1 MALHSV
7 RYFKSRLFIDG
18 HNCKFNK
25 NNVCRCST
33 PGCPYRVEV
42 ATLGSA
48 HGKKRVASVVRV
60 TFPRHW
66 HGGPQER
73 MKERRKRI
81 VHEKAHNA
89 RNGECWE
96 VLKEQ
101 HDAMQRQVE
110 RESAE
115 KMSHLREKLAVEAS
129 PSNISACRARRSR
142 TGRRQRAPPRRSSSS
157 PSFLKSSNLPLFA
170 FSLFVI
176 DSFLHL
182 FASLYSNS
190 KQ

>member
-42 ATLGSA
+42 ATLGST

-60 TFPRHW
+60 TFPHHW
-66 HGGPQER
+66 HGGPKEH

-81 VHEKAHNA
+81 VHEKALIE
-89 RNGECWE
+89 RKGEGWE
-96 VLKEQ
+96 ALKEQ

-129 PSNISACRARRSR
+129 PSSTPTCPAQRSR
-142 TGRRQRAPPRRSSSS
+142 TGRRQRAPPRRSS
-157 PSFLKSSNLPLFA
+157 LQGGA
-170 FSLFVI
+170 R
-176 DSFLHL
+176 
-182 FASLYSNS
+182 
-190 KQ
+190 